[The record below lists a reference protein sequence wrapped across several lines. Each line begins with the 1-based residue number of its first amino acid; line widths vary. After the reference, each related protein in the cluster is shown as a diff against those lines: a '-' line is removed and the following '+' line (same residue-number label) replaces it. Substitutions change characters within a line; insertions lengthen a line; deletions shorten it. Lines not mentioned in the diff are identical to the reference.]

1 MKKFV
6 CLFFA
11 LMLFLTLFCG
21 CKNKEEEKK
30 PEELYVSE
38 GDLTECLHIVD
49 SNLDFYNNVFV
60 LGHLAADNKQVKK
73 ENGKTYALVTEKYNN
88 LAQLKYALLQTY
100 SEKYADELLKTYD
113 FYKEFDGK
121 LYFDTSAEENFKTD
135 PKMWERDINYQAEIV
150 NKEGYSL
157 ILKYNFVHNK
167 SEKKCEFTFSNIG
180 GRYRLEE
187 MINIK

>member
-6 CLFFA
+6 CLFFT
-11 LMLFLTLFCG
+11 LLLILTLFCG
-21 CKNKEEEKK
+21 CKNKEEEKS

-60 LGHLAADNKQVKK
+60 LGHPATDDKQIKT
-73 ENGKTYALVTEKYNN
+73 ENGKTYALVTEKYENFS
-88 LAQLKYALLQTY
+88 QLKFALLQTY
-100 SEKYADELLKTYD
+100 SEKCAEEILKTYD

-121 LYFDTSAEENFKTD
+121 LYFDTSAQENFEKN
-135 PKMWERDINYQAEIV
+135 PKKWERDISYQAEIV

-157 ILKYNFVHNK
+157 ILRYNFVHNK

-187 MINIK
+187 MIIVK